1 MGPYQSYGSGRIAG
15 KGDHGDC
22 RGIRARSDTGARG
35 DQGTRAYRRQR
46 RRRGRRRG
54 DGKGAGADLGL
65 GRSENRPGLFPQERS
80 GSCQIRGALIMSGP
94 LSGIRVVDFS
104 RVLAGP
110 LCARTLQDLGAEV
123 IKVEPPSP
131 DVSRFAFPS
140 TDGMSGYYAQQ
151 NAGKRNVS
159 INLNIPGAYDLALKL
174 CDTADIVVENFR
186 AGTLGFFGLDYE
198 TLSKRNP
205 RLIYAS
211 ITGYGQGGPWRSRM
225 AYAPTV
231 QAEAGFTENSVR
243 HYGEALKEPRTDSL
257 SHADVYAGLQAVIAI
272 LAAINSRQTSGQGQY
287 IDVAMAA
294 TLLAVNERA
303 HVDLSDE
310 DIGAEPAVLGATDC
324 SFFTGPQGEH
334 FTVATSIIGSRTFP
348 SWLRAMRR
356 VDLMDDPRFSSAA
369 ARRLNFGALHQI
381 IQSWIL
387 TFPDMATLDAQFD
400 EAKIAMGEIRSIK
413 ELTKSEWSE
422 YWGAVQLVPDRSG
435 GEYKLP
441 GRPWHFV
448 FAAAPIGDEL
458 DRTPILAPIRLRQ
471 FLDRADFAHRDL
483 GLVELC
489 IERRHVR
496 ECQHPGLD
504 DLMQR

>member
-1 MGPYQSYGSGRIAG
+1 
-15 KGDHGDC
+15 
-22 RGIRARSDTGARG
+22 
-35 DQGTRAYRRQR
+35 
-46 RRRGRRRG
+46 
-54 DGKGAGADLGL
+54 
-65 GRSENRPGLFPQERS
+65 
-80 GSCQIRGALIMSGP
+80 MSGP
-94 LSGIRVVDFS
+94 LDGLRVVDFS

-123 IKVEPPSP
+123 VKIEPPSP

-159 INLNIPGAYDLALKL
+159 INLNMPGAHDLALKL

-198 TLSKRNP
+198 TLAKRNP

-231 QAEAGFTENSVR
+231 QAEAGFTENSIR
-243 HYGEALKEPRTDSL
+243 HYGDALSEPRTDSL
-257 SHADVYAGLQAVIAI
+257 SHADVYAGLQAVVAI
-272 LAAINSRQTSGQGQY
+272 LAALNSRQKSGRGQY

-294 TLLAVNERA
+294 TLIAVNERA

-324 SFFTGPQGEH
+324 SFFVGPQGER

-356 VDLMDDPRFSSAA
+356 VDLLEDARFASAA
-369 ARRLNFGALHQI
+369 ARRLNFGALHQT
-381 IQSWIL
+381 IQSWML
-387 TFPDMATLDAQFD
+387 TFSDITVLDAQLD

-413 ELTKSEWSE
+413 ELTRSEWSD
-422 YWGAVQLVPDRSG
+422 YWGAVQLVSDRNG
-435 GEYKLP
+435 GEYRLP
-441 GRPWHFV
+441 GRPWRFSEDELTPIGAPAFQGEHNNVV
-448 FAAAPIGDEL
+448 FGELGIGEHELQRLAAAGVL
-458 DRTPILAPIRLRQ
+458 V
-471 FLDRADFAHRDL
+471 AHRRAL
-483 GLVELC
+483 EPEVAVA
-489 IERRHVR
+489 RS
-496 ECQHPGLD
+496 PGESGSAP
-504 DLMQR
+504 

>member
-1 MGPYQSYGSGRIAG
+1 MA
-15 KGDHGDC
+15 
-22 RGIRARSDTGARG
+22 
-35 DQGTRAYRRQR
+35 
-46 RRRGRRRG
+46 
-54 DGKGAGADLGL
+54 
-65 GRSENRPGLFPQERS
+65 
-80 GSCQIRGALIMSGP
+80 GP

-159 INLNIPGAYDLALKL
+159 INLNIPGAYELALKL

-243 HYGEALKEPRTDSL
+243 HYGEALTEPRTDSL

-272 LAAINSRQTSGQGQY
+272 LAALNSRQKTGQGQY

-303 HVDLSDE
+303 HVDLSDD

-334 FTVATSIIGSRTFP
+334 FTVATSIVGSRTFP

-356 VDLMDDPRFSSAA
+356 VRSDGRSAIFQRRGAA
-369 ARRLNFGALHQI
+369 AEFRRAASDH
-381 IQSWIL
+381 
-387 TFPDMATLDAQFD
+387 PVLDADIPGHGDARCAVRRSQDRDGRNPLDQGTD
-400 EAKIAMGEIRSIK
+400 EVGVERLLGRGTA
-413 ELTKSEWSE
+413 
-422 YWGAVQLVPDRSG
+422 RSG
-435 GEYKLP
+435 PQRRRIPTAGPSVAFL
-441 GRPWHFV
+441 
-448 FAAAPIGDEL
+448 GDEL
-458 DRTPILAPIRLRQ
+458 TPIGTPAFQGEHNKEVFRELGVSEAELQRLSEAGVLVTHR
-471 FLDRADFAHRDL
+471 RALEPEAAIKPQAAA
-483 GLVELC
+483 G
-489 IERRHVR
+489 
-496 ECQHPGLD
+496 QAA
-504 DLMQR
+504 

>member
-1 MGPYQSYGSGRIAG
+1 
-15 KGDHGDC
+15 
-22 RGIRARSDTGARG
+22 
-35 DQGTRAYRRQR
+35 
-46 RRRGRRRG
+46 
-54 DGKGAGADLGL
+54 
-65 GRSENRPGLFPQERS
+65 
-80 GSCQIRGALIMSGP
+80 MSGP
-94 LSGIRVVDFS
+94 LSGLRVVDFS

-123 IKVEPPSP
+123 IKIEPPNP

-159 INLNIPGAYDLALKL
+159 INLNLPGAYELALKL

-198 TLSKRNP
+198 TLAKRNP

-243 HYGEALKEPRTDSL
+243 HYGEALSEPRTDSL
-257 SHADVYAGLQAVIAI
+257 SHGDVYTGLQAVIAI
-272 LAAINSRQTSGQGQY
+272 LAALNSRQKTGRGQY

-303 HVDLSDE
+303 HVDLSDD
-310 DIGAEPAVLGATDC
+310 DIGAEPAILGATDC

-334 FTVATSIIGSRTFP
+334 FTVATSIVGSRTFP

-356 VDLMDDPRFSSAA
+356 VDLLEDPRFATAA

-381 IQSWIL
+381 IQRWIL

-400 EAKIAMGEIRSIK
+400 EAKIAMGEIRSVK
-413 ELTKSEWSE
+413 ELAASEWSQ
-422 YWGAVQLVPDRSG
+422 YWGAVQPVSDRSG
-435 GEYKLP
+435 GEYRLP
-441 GRPWHFV
+441 GRPWYFS
-448 FAAAPIGDEL
+448 AEELTPIGTPAFQGEHNFSVFGEL
-458 DRTPILAPIRLRQ
+458 GVSESEMRRLAEAGVLVTHP
-471 FLDRADFAHRDL
+471 RA
-483 GLVELC
+483 
-489 IERRHVR
+489 R
-496 ECQHPGLD
+496 EAEVAVKPLAGQAA
-504 DLMQR
+504 

>member
-1 MGPYQSYGSGRIAG
+1 
-15 KGDHGDC
+15 
-22 RGIRARSDTGARG
+22 
-35 DQGTRAYRRQR
+35 
-46 RRRGRRRG
+46 
-54 DGKGAGADLGL
+54 
-65 GRSENRPGLFPQERS
+65 
-80 GSCQIRGALIMSGP
+80 MSGP
-94 LSGIRVVDFS
+94 LSGIRIVDFS

-123 IKVEPPSP
+123 IKIEPPSP

-159 INLNIPGAYDLALKL
+159 INLNLPGAYELVLKL

-211 ITGYGQGGPWRSRM
+211 ITGYGQSGPWRSRM

-231 QAEAGFTENSVR
+231 QAEAGFTHNSVR
-243 HYGEALKEPRTDSL
+243 HYGDVLAEPRTDSL
-257 SHADVYAGLQAVIAI
+257 SHADVYTGLQAVIAI
-272 LAAINSRQTSGQGQY
+272 LAALNSRQKTGRGQY

-294 TLLAVNERA
+294 TLLAINERA
-303 HVDLSDE
+303 HLDMSDD
-310 DIGAEPAVLGATDC
+310 DIGAEPAILGATDC
-324 SFFTGPQGEH
+324 SFFTGPNGEH
-334 FTVATSIIGSRTFP
+334 FTVATSIVGSRTFP

-381 IQSWIL
+381 IQSWML

-400 EAKIAMGEIRSIK
+400 EAKIAMGEIRSTK
-413 ELTKSEWSE
+413 ELIKSEWSE
-422 YWGAVQLVPDRSG
+422 YWGAVQHVPDRSG
-435 GEYKLP
+435 GEYHLP
-441 GRPWHFV
+441 GRPWHFS
-448 FAAAPIGDEL
+448 GDEL
-458 DRTPILAPIRLRQ
+458 TPIGAPAFQ
-471 FLDRADFAHRDL
+471 GEHNYAVFSEL
-483 GLVELC
+483 GIPDAELKRLVEAGVL
-489 IERRHVR
+489 VS
-496 ECQHPGLD
+496 HPRASQSEPSVKAKEPG
-504 DLMQR
+504 QAA

>member
-1 MGPYQSYGSGRIAG
+1 
-15 KGDHGDC
+15 
-22 RGIRARSDTGARG
+22 
-35 DQGTRAYRRQR
+35 
-46 RRRGRRRG
+46 
-54 DGKGAGADLGL
+54 
-65 GRSENRPGLFPQERS
+65 
-80 GSCQIRGALIMSGP
+80 MSGP

-159 INLNIPGAYDLALKL
+159 INLNLPGAYELALKL

-211 ITGYGQGGPWRSRM
+211 ITGYGQSGPWRSRM

-231 QAEAGFTENSVR
+231 QAEAGFTHNSVR
-243 HYGEALKEPRTDSL
+243 HYGEALAEPRTDSL
-257 SHADVYAGLQAVIAI
+257 SHADVYTGLQAVIAI
-272 LAAINSRQTSGQGQY
+272 LAALNSRQKTGQGQY

-294 TLLAVNERA
+294 TLLAINERA
-303 HVDLSDE
+303 HLDMSDD

-324 SFFTGPQGEH
+324 SFFTGPNGEH
-334 FTVATSIIGSRTFP
+334 FTVATSIVGSRTFP

-381 IQSWIL
+381 IQSWML

-400 EAKIAMGEIRSIK
+400 EAKIAMGEIRSTKDLI
-413 ELTKSEWSE
+413 KSEWSE
-422 YWGAVQLVPDRSG
+422 YWGAVQHVSDRSG
-435 GEYKLP
+435 GEYSLP
-441 GRPWHFV
+441 GRPWRFSGEELT
-448 FAAAPIGDEL
+448 PIGIPAFQGEHNNAVFSEL
-458 DRTPILAPIRLRQ
+458 GISEEELNRLTEAGVLVAHARASQPEPSVKAPAESGQ
-471 FLDRADFAHRDL
+471 AA
-483 GLVELC
+483 
-489 IERRHVR
+489 
-496 ECQHPGLD
+496 
-504 DLMQR
+504 

>member
-1 MGPYQSYGSGRIAG
+1 
-15 KGDHGDC
+15 
-22 RGIRARSDTGARG
+22 
-35 DQGTRAYRRQR
+35 
-46 RRRGRRRG
+46 
-54 DGKGAGADLGL
+54 
-65 GRSENRPGLFPQERS
+65 
-80 GSCQIRGALIMSGP
+80 MSGP
-94 LSGIRVVDFS
+94 LSGLRVVDFS

-123 IKVEPPSP
+123 TKIEPPSP

-140 TDGMSGYYAQQ
+140 SDGMSGYYAQQ

-159 INLNIPGAYDLALKL
+159 INLNLPGAYELALKL

-243 HYGEALKEPRTDSL
+243 HYGSALSEPRTDSL
-257 SHADVYAGLQAVIAI
+257 SHADVYSGLQAVIAI
-272 LAAINSRQTSGQGQY
+272 LAALHSRKQSGKGQY

-303 HVDLSDE
+303 HVDLSDD
-310 DIGAEPAVLGATDC
+310 DIGAEPAILGATDC

-334 FTVATSIIGSRTFP
+334 FTVATSIVGSRTFP

-356 VDLMDDPRFSSAA
+356 VDLLDDPRFATAA

-413 ELTKSEWSE
+413 ELTASAWSD
-422 YWGAVQLVPDRSG
+422 YWGAVQRVPDRNG
-435 GEYKLP
+435 GEYRLP
-441 GRPWHFV
+441 GRPWHFSGEELTPIGRPAFQGEHNFEV
-448 FAAAPIGDEL
+448 FGELGVDKAELTRLAEQGVLVTHPRARPEAAAKPAT
-458 DRTPILAPIRLRQ
+458 TPEQA
-471 FLDRADFAHRDL
+471 A
-483 GLVELC
+483 
-489 IERRHVR
+489 
-496 ECQHPGLD
+496 
-504 DLMQR
+504 

>member
-1 MGPYQSYGSGRIAG
+1 
-15 KGDHGDC
+15 
-22 RGIRARSDTGARG
+22 
-35 DQGTRAYRRQR
+35 
-46 RRRGRRRG
+46 
-54 DGKGAGADLGL
+54 
-65 GRSENRPGLFPQERS
+65 
-80 GSCQIRGALIMSGP
+80 MSGP
-94 LSGIRVVDFS
+94 LSGLRVVDFS

-123 IKVEPPSP
+123 IKIEPPNP

-159 INLNIPGAYDLALKL
+159 INLNLPGAHELALKL

-198 TLSKRNP
+198 TLAKRNP

-243 HYGEALKEPRTDSL
+243 HYGEALSEPRTDSL
-257 SHADVYAGLQAVIAI
+257 SHGDVYTGLQAVIAI
-272 LAAINSRQTSGQGQY
+272 LAALNSRQKTGRGQY
-287 IDVAMAA
+287 VDVAMAA

-303 HVDLSDE
+303 HVDLSDD
-310 DIGAEPAVLGATDC
+310 DIGAEPAILGATDC
-324 SFFTGPQGEH
+324 SFFSGPQGEH
-334 FTVATSIIGSRTFP
+334 FTVATSIVGSRTFP

-356 VDLMDDPRFSSAA
+356 VDLLEDPRFATAA

-381 IQSWIL
+381 IQRWIL

-400 EAKIAMGEIRSIK
+400 EAKIAMGEIRSVK
-413 ELTKSEWSE
+413 ELAASEWSE
-422 YWGAVQLVPDRSG
+422 YWGAVQPVSDRSG
-435 GEYKLP
+435 GEYRLP
-441 GRPWHFV
+441 GRPWYFS
-448 FAAAPIGDEL
+448 AEELTPIGTPAFQGEHNFSVFGEL
-458 DRTPILAPIRLRQ
+458 GVSESEMRRLAEAGVLVTHP
-471 FLDRADFAHRDL
+471 RA
-483 GLVELC
+483 
-489 IERRHVR
+489 R
-496 ECQHPGLD
+496 EAEVAVKPQAG
-504 DLMQR
+504 QAA

>member
-1 MGPYQSYGSGRIAG
+1 
-15 KGDHGDC
+15 
-22 RGIRARSDTGARG
+22 
-35 DQGTRAYRRQR
+35 
-46 RRRGRRRG
+46 
-54 DGKGAGADLGL
+54 
-65 GRSENRPGLFPQERS
+65 
-80 GSCQIRGALIMSGP
+80 MSGP

-110 LCARTLQDLGAEV
+110 LCARTLQDLGAQV

-159 INLNIPGAYDLALKL
+159 LNLNLPGAYELALKL
-174 CDTADIVVENFR
+174 CDTADVVVENFR

-243 HYGEALKEPRTDSL
+243 HYGSALTEPRTDSL
-257 SHADVYAGLQAVIAI
+257 SHADVYSGLQAVIAI
-272 LAAINSRQTSGQGQY
+272 LAALNSRQKTGQGQF

-303 HVDLSDE
+303 HVDLSDD

-324 SFFTGPQGEH
+324 AFFTGPQGEH
-334 FTVATSIIGSRTFP
+334 FTVATSVIGSRTFP

-356 VDLMDDPRFSSAA
+356 VDLLDDPRFATAA
-369 ARRLNFGALHQI
+369 ARRLNFGALHQL
-381 IQSWIL
+381 IQNWIL

-413 ELTKSEWSE
+413 DLSASEWSE
-422 YWGAVQLVPDRSG
+422 YWGAVQRVSDRSG
-435 GEYKLP
+435 GEYRLP
-441 GRPWHFV
+441 GRPWRFSADELASTGLPAFQGEHNVEV
-448 FAAAPIGDEL
+448 FSELGVSDAELRRLADEGVLVAHRRVSEAKAAA
-458 DRTPILAPIRLRQ
+458 
-471 FLDRADFAHRDL
+471 
-483 GLVELC
+483 
-489 IERRHVR
+489 ERSTGAGQAV
-496 ECQHPGLD
+496 
-504 DLMQR
+504 

>member
-1 MGPYQSYGSGRIAG
+1 
-15 KGDHGDC
+15 
-22 RGIRARSDTGARG
+22 
-35 DQGTRAYRRQR
+35 
-46 RRRGRRRG
+46 
-54 DGKGAGADLGL
+54 
-65 GRSENRPGLFPQERS
+65 
-80 GSCQIRGALIMSGP
+80 MSGP
-94 LSGIRVVDFS
+94 LSGIRIVDFS

-123 IKVEPPSP
+123 IKIEPPSP

-159 INLNIPGAYDLALKL
+159 INLNLPGAYELVLKL

-211 ITGYGQGGPWRSRM
+211 ITGYGQSGPWRSRM

-231 QAEAGFTENSVR
+231 QAEAGFTHNSVR
-243 HYGEALKEPRTDSL
+243 HYGEALAEPRTDSL
-257 SHADVYAGLQAVIAI
+257 SHADVYTGLQAVIAI
-272 LAAINSRQTSGQGQY
+272 LAALNSRQKSGKGQY

-294 TLLAVNERA
+294 TLLAINERA
-303 HVDLSDE
+303 HLDMSDD
-310 DIGAEPAVLGATDC
+310 DIGAEPAILGATDC
-324 SFFTGPQGEH
+324 SFFTGPNGEH
-334 FTVATSIIGSRTFP
+334 FTVATSIVGSRTFP

-381 IQSWIL
+381 IQSWML

-400 EAKIAMGEIRSIK
+400 EAKIAMGEIRSTKDLI
-413 ELTKSEWSE
+413 KSEWSE
-422 YWGAVQLVPDRSG
+422 YWGAVQHVSDRNG
-435 GEYKLP
+435 GEYRLP
-441 GRPWHFV
+441 GRPWHFS
-448 FAAAPIGDEL
+448 GDEL
-458 DRTPILAPIRLRQ
+458 TPIGTPAFQGEHNYAVFRELGIPESELKRLAEAGVLVSHP
-471 FLDRADFAHRDL
+471 RASQPEPSVKAKES
-483 GLVELC
+483 G
-489 IERRHVR
+489 
-496 ECQHPGLD
+496 QAA
-504 DLMQR
+504 